1 MDTTMLNF
9 ADNLAASDVTKPL
22 MDIIEQIMLIPEESL
37 TDDST
42 EVISGMIMGAFTKKM
57 REDSIKDMIENFEE
71 LNLSR
76 KQAYEL
82 VNQSRQE
89 IQSGIDNLQPSTH
102 KRAIFDAVFDFF
114 FEVFDKALE
123 RYHTYAFE
131 LPVKLDEGAQLPTY
145 AHNTDA
151 CADIYA
157 AKDIIIPAR
166 SLSNV
171 VPTGLHIALPESWVL
186 KFEPRSSIGLKS
198 GLRLSNG
205 MAIIDEDYRGEIGV
219 LFDNFSDS
227 DYEIKAGDRIVQCWV
242 EKVHRFKPVA
252 VDILPVTERGDGGFG
267 STGK

>member
-9 ADNLAASDVTKPL
+9 ADNLVASDVTKPL
-22 MDIIEQIMLIPEESL
+22 MDIIEQIMSIPEESL

-57 REDSIKDMIENFEE
+57 REDSIRDMIENFED

-76 KQAYEL
+76 KQAYDL

-89 IQSGIDNLQPSTH
+89 LQSGIDNLQPSAH

-131 LPVKLDEGAQLPTY
+131 LPVKLDKGAQLPTY
-145 AHNTDA
+145 AHDTDA
-151 CADIYA
+151 CADLYA
-157 AKDIIIPAR
+157 VEDMTIPAH
-166 SLSNV
+166 SLSNMIH
-171 VPTGLHIALPESWVL
+171 TGIRIALPESWVFL
-186 KFEPRSSIGLKS
+186 IDPRSSIGLKS
-198 GLRLSNG
+198 GLRLSNSVG
-205 MAIIDEDYRGEIGV
+205 IVDEDYRGEICV
-219 LFDNFSDS
+219 LYDNISDS
-227 DYEIKAGDRIVQCWV
+227 DYEIKAGDRIAQCWIQQV
-242 EKVHRFKPVA
+242 RRFKPIK
-252 VDILPVTERGDGGFG
+252 VDELPATERGEGGFG